1 MEKVHRKSALK
12 TNAIPLFNFINSSK
26 QDNKCI
32 QETGYIYIYIY
43 HISNTLSNIII
54 SIIFLIPS
62 FSFNRPLLERM
73 IKLNP
78 KVYDLINWVKKNL
91 KTQTV

>member
-1 MEKVHRKSALK
+1 MPYLSL
-12 TNAIPLFNFINSSK
+12 IFINSSK

-43 HISNTLSNIII
+43 IYHISNILSNIII